1 MALSLL
7 KSSPFAHEYIELSI
21 TGPRA
26 HPHQSSADV
35 TSAHV
40 CCAVVGYIKLAL
52 QAGKANPAPPVGPAL
67 GSKVSF
73 QPSLFLLI
81 TGSPSNSGSHLHAV
95 KGLYAGPG
103 TTGCGMQGLNIMQF
117 CKEYNAATQD
127 KVGTVIPVEIT
138 CFEVSYF
145 ARPSIM
151 FMLRVASQIQD
162 RLKLTRGARFMRA
175 VTWTMYPNGKAS

>member
-7 KSSPFAHEYIELSI
+7 ESSTFAPEHIEMSM

-26 HPHQSSADV
+26 HPQQKSADV
-35 TSAHV
+35 VSAHV
-40 CCAVVGYIKLAL
+40 CSAVVGYIKLAL

-138 CFEVSYF
+138 CFEVRDA
-145 ARPSIM
+145 ARSSMM
-151 FMLRVASQIQD
+151 FML
-162 RLKLTRGARFMRA
+162 
-175 VTWTMYPNGKAS
+175 